1 VQPLCDDFFAEIEP
15 GPLIRPTQVNQCVRA
30 YLSAV
35 DDYLL
40 DLHDAGVQSRRVN
53 EEHSDLI
60 DRLVRKLF
68 RISEDRYFDNFPRLG
83 SYRLAVVAVGG
94 YGRRELSLGSD
105 LDMLFLYRG
114 KLNPYVET
122 LTESISHRL
131 WDARLT
137 LAAATRTLADCRRIG
152 HEDLS
157 TLTSFL
163 DARFL
168 IGDPGL
174 FSELELEVEKW
185 IRADPGKFISDK
197 LVERAERHVRF
208 GESPFLLQPNVRES
222 VGGLRDYHTAL
233 WIARAANWEVRRPE
247 HLMLHGFIDAT
258 QQDELFEALEFQW
271 RVRNELHRNGRKE
284 DRLHFAAMEPVAARF
299 GYKGDERVL
308 AVEELMRAYYLH
320 ARTVQSASQQAIGHA
335 RRLEARR
342 TRAKPPEK
350 RPVEEGFAIADER
363 LEIPSTSL
371 LEERPARL
379 ISAFA
384 VAQRH
389 GVDFSSRARSV
400 VRDHLYL
407 IDDGFRNDPEVA
419 EIFLGILSSPNR
431 VYRALEQMN
440 DLGVLGAYLPEFGWI
455 VGLWQHDLYHTY
467 TVDAHSLFLVEQLRR
482 LTKGTYAEELP
493 LPTELI
499 PKVANPPELLL
510 GALLHDIGK
519 GRGGGHSRKGAD
531 LVPEIAKRLGLDAE
545 QTDEVQFLVQ
555 HHLTLSA
562 FAERRDVHDSR
573 LILNVAKL
581 VGTRRRLRNLYLLTV
596 ADIRSVSPEA
606 WTPWKA
612 GLLEALYRN
621 VSEWMEAGLEEAS
634 ASGFFIDRAMERA
647 QRTQDETLR
656 RARELGI
663 SEKQAIA
670 FLETMPP
677 RYLLAHDS
685 AEISQHLVALMEHLA
700 GDLPAGVHAV
710 QPERPAAGFQGL
722 VVLAPDRPGLLAMM
736 CGILRAAGRNI
747 LGAQVYTTRDS
758 LAVEI
763 FELEPLPGG
772 VDEEEADRLRFER
785 RLNAVLA
792 GHQDIEAIAASIP
805 PHQPYAFRR
814 LPTEVHVS
822 NDDSEFYTIV
832 DISATDRPGIL
843 FDITRV
849 LAESRLDVVM
859 SRVTTRA
866 TRVTDAFYVT
876 DEGHKLLDETRIRE
890 VEETVLRAI
899 RQGRV

>member
-1 VQPLCDDFFAEIEP
+1 
-15 GPLIRPTQVNQCVRA
+15 
-30 YLSAV
+30 
-35 DDYLL
+35 
-40 DLHDAGVQSRRVN
+40 
-53 EEHSDLI
+53 
-60 DRLVRKLF
+60 
-68 RISEDRYFDNFPRLG
+68 
-83 SYRLAVVAVGG
+83 VGG

-419 EIFLGILSSPNR
+419 EIFLGILSSPDR